1 MALIK
6 CKECGHEV
14 SDRSSECPNCG
25 CPIQREDNPSIKET
39 NVEPQAEKKGNS
51 KKWALLAVSLCLVL
65 GGGYYAYTKFFK
77 SVSEKDAIVELT
89 PEFIA
94 AIEKYDQ
101 LGIFSEGYAA
111 VQKGN
116 KWGYINTKGEEV
128 IPTNIEAYCV
138 GRFSEGLAF
147 VAYGTNNA
155 NFSIIDTEGKQ
166 IFQGQGYT
174 NDNYDSPESH
184 DLPYFLN
191 GKIYVP
197 VLQSK
202 RDVYDKQGNKLETI
216 TREAADSI
224 CSNSIGCPQEVFFEE
239 TNCVGEVEER
249 VCRNKY
255 GVKDSVGNLIV
266 AAKYDYI
273 VYDCIKDGKWMPC
286 LSNGV
291 MLVVLEELDEN
302 QYVGGNDTKPIKKH
316 YGYANL
322 RGNDT
327 FSESIKQKCQ
337 SSEQKAMDNYK
348 SYLESFEQQ
357 QWNDSEDYDGDNDQP
372 SYSSERIVTISFR
385 KEAGGNI
392 TGSHGVD
399 VYKGRCARLI
409 SKCITVPNGKV
420 WIFKDY
426 KYSDIQNRYDGCY
439 AGICDNEGWQTIY
452 YQWEYDHNAKGWWK
466 MINNLSGER
475 LYGGKKIYLF
485 WNYPNDKD
493 EFYFEANFIERD
505 E

>member
-6 CKECGHEV
+6 CTECGHEV
-14 SDRSSECPNCG
+14 SDKAQTCPNCG
-25 CPIQREDNPSIKET
+25 SPLIGNTVKRDNS
-39 NVEPQAEKKGNS
+39 NKKKIWN
-51 KKWALLAVSLCLVL
+51 LCLIALAILL
-65 GGGYYAYTKFFK
+65 GIGGYYAYTKFFIGG
-77 SVSEKDAIVELT
+77 SDKDAIVELT

-116 KWGYINTKGEEV
+116 KWGYINTKGEEI
-128 IPTNIEAYCV
+128 IPANIDAYCV

-147 VAYGTNNA
+147 VAYGTDNA
-155 NFSIIDTEGKQ
+155 NFSIINTEGKQ
-166 IFQGQGYT
+166 IFQGKGYH
-174 NDNYDSPESH
+174 NDNYNSPDSH

-197 VLQSK
+197 VLQSERYV

-216 TREAADSI
+216 TKEAADSI
-224 CSNSIGCPQEVFFEE
+224 LSKSISCPQEVFFEE
-239 TNCVGEVEER
+239 TNCVGEVEDR
-249 VCRNKY
+249 VCRDKY
-255 GVKDSVGNLIV
+255 GVKDSVGNVIV

-273 VYDCIKDGKWMPC
+273 VFDYGEKWMPC

-291 MLVVLEELDEN
+291 MLVVLEELDDN
-302 QYVGGNDTKPIKKH
+302 QFEGDSDSKPIKKH

-357 QWNDSEDYDGDNDQP
+357 QWNDSQGFDSYNSQP

-392 TGSHGVD
+392 TGSHGVE
-399 VYKGRCARLI
+399 VYKGPSARLI

-505 E
+505 EYRIS